1 MFRYRPTTNSVNSC
15 FPSSPYLPQ
24 QSARNAVINL
34 TPSKDFTMV
43 HNAAQ
48 RFMKLNVTGR
58 VFCACRAHGV
68 GESRRIAIFTRA
80 VEAAISAAIRKRHDS
95 HHDFE
100 SILTEQLVLLS
111 GAFLQKAAINTGSSV
126 DDLPLVSTAQ
136 VRDDIGAQG
145 EIELSDTPAAKKRK
159 PATRSTVVPKA
170 MEEKLQEARKPL
182 QKLLLEDCVHLGLL
196 TRERAEEAARSA
208 IGRTRD
214 DAEKIF
220 VVELRNNL
228 HQQVRSY
235 IRKHKG
241 GPWPK
246 PKDQDGLRL
255 DIVATRS
262 VQSVLMLARQVLRER
277 TKWEQEREGGVVRNL
292 LGGKLKLG
300 FMRTAKT

>member
-1 MFRYRPTTNSVNSC
+1 
-15 FPSSPYLPQ
+15 
-24 QSARNAVINL
+24 
-34 TPSKDFTMV
+34 
-43 HNAAQ
+43 
-48 RFMKLNVTGR
+48 MKLNVTGR

-68 GESRRIAIFTRA
+68 GEPRRIAIYTRA
-80 VEAAISAAIRKRHDS
+80 VEAAVSAAIRERHDS
-95 HHDFE
+95 QCDFE
-100 SILTEQLVLLS
+100 GILTEQLVLLS
-111 GAFLQKAAINTGSSV
+111 GAFVQRAAISTDACV
-126 DDLPLVSTAQ
+126 DDLLPAAVVQ
-136 VRDDIGAQG
+136 VKNDIDTREPTQ
-145 EIELSDTPAAKKRK
+145 LSDTPNAKQRTPVKRS
-159 PATRSTVVPKA
+159 AVVPKA

-182 QKLLLEDCVHLGLL
+182 QKLLVEDCVHLGLL
-196 TRERAEEAARSA
+196 TKERAEEAARSA

-214 DAEKIF
+214 DAEEIF

-262 VQSVLMLARQVLRER
+262 VRSVLMLARQILRER
-277 TKWEQEREGGVVRNL
+277 VKWEQERQGGVVRNL

-300 FMRTAKT
+300 FSRTAKT